1 MTKGKTSLTLAR
13 QSNTIIALK
22 PKLQHPKEALK
33 RQIRVLAGKHVHF
46 YLLACPECGHRRWKY
61 RSDWL
66 KYGNVVCLRCS
77 ARKKISQVLNSK
89 EGKLHRASGPK
100 SHFFKRGWTRN
111 ESGYIICSLPLGH
124 PFRKAANIYGSIRQ
138 HRLVMMEHLGRPL
151 ESWEQVHHK
160 NGKRDDNRI
169 ENLELLSSGAHTLV
183 TRMEVVIKELQVK
196 NERLQCLIQQSQSAK
211 AE

>member
-1 MTKGKTSLTLAR
+1 
-13 QSNTIIALK
+13 
-22 PKLQHPKEALK
+22 
-33 RQIRVLAGKHVHF
+33 
-46 YLLACPECGHRRWKY
+46 
-61 RSDWL
+61 
-66 KYGNVVCLRCS
+66 
-77 ARKKISQVLNSK
+77 
-89 EGKLHRASGPK
+89 
-100 SHFFKRGWTRN
+100 
-111 ESGYIICSLPLGH
+111 
-124 PFRKAANIYGSIRQ
+124 
-138 HRLVMMEHLGRPL
+138 MMEHLGRPL